1 MNKLSFKEL
10 MNIEYKYIFEYFD
23 SPLSFIATSKR
34 RNYLFYYI
42 DDTSFFI
49 AELIKNDISTLNE
62 TKNLKEFMKYLADLD
77 KIKVVTFDFTS
88 DQVSYLSLDEV
99 TFDFE
104 NYFPT
109 SDKIVDYDYNLEQD
123 IPFNYDYADELDFP
137 LETEDI
143 TVRISDNSNSQVY
156 SFDVVESVM
165 RYVKKSFDAVK
176 IAAQNLNTQNLLMSP
191 YTEGSF
197 KVNFLISEDDNLLE
211 SKIDFSPILNA
222 IDEVTVD
229 NRELSLD
236 LIDEEL
242 GIELVENI
250 NELYSVV
257 KQEGV
262 SIGFYENKESSVE
275 LAKIYTNNIL
285 ENNLSVFTDKISEK
299 NSLTTTQTEIVVPN
313 SRFITGSL
321 IYNSVMIE
329 IEGITERAK
338 FETKLFKRI
347 KDKTQHLNLNQSI
360 TLDLTVETSIDS
372 QGNIVKKKNII
383 NNFRYL

>member
-1 MNKLSFKEL
+1 M
-10 MNIEYKYIFEYFD
+10 
-23 SPLSFIATSKR
+23 
-34 RNYLFYYI
+34 
-42 DDTSFFI
+42 
-49 AELIKNDISTLNE
+49 
-62 TKNLKEFMKYLADLD
+62 
-77 KIKVVTFDFTS
+77 
-88 DQVSYLSLDEV
+88 
-99 TFDFE
+99 
-104 NYFPT
+104 
-109 SDKIVDYDYNLEQD
+109 
-123 IPFNYDYADELDFP
+123 
-137 LETEDI
+137 
-143 TVRISDNSNSQVY
+143 
-156 SFDVVESVM
+156 
-165 RYVKKSFDAVK
+165 
-176 IAAQNLNTQNLLMSP
+176 
-191 YTEGSF
+191 
-197 KVNFLISEDDNLLE
+197 
-211 SKIDFSPILNA
+211 NA

-347 KDKTQHLNLNQSI
+347 KDKTQHLTLDQSI
-360 TLDLTVETSIDS
+360 TLDLTIETSIDS
-372 QGNIVKKKNII
+372 QGNIVKKKIT
-383 NNFRYL
+383 